1 MIDMYLAK
9 CALDPK
15 FSENASTITLEQI
28 LENQSMK
35 SIFETTYGIVS
46 EECTLAEVKAKMD
59 SIPDCRDVFVTQ
71 NGDKDEPV
79 LGWVTNIILGQSK

>member
-1 MIDMYLAK
+1 
-9 CALDPK
+9 
-15 FSENASTITLEQI
+15 
-28 LENQSMK
+28 
-35 SIFETTYGIVS
+35 
-46 EECTLAEVKAKMD
+46 MD